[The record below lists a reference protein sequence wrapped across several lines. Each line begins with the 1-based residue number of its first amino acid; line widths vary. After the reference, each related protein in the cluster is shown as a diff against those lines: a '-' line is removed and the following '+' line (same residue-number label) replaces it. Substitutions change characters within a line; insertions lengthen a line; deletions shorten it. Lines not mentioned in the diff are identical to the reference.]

1 MAAPDPKAEA
11 PGRRADLI
19 AATMRCIAENGFA
32 DTTVERICA
41 EAGVSRGLISHYFD
55 GKSDLLLETYRL
67 IAGELAAE
75 TRRAARERGNDPL
88 EKLRAVVEVSFR
100 PPVFDPD
107 RAAVWLA
114 FWSEART
121 NPAINALNRNL
132 YREYRAALTR
142 LMGEAAR
149 TRGAAFDPH
158 RAAVGLAAL
167 IDGLWLQRSLDHE
180 AFSAEDARAACLDYL
195 NRLFGAP
202 VTSENSKGND
212 DVP

>member
-1 MAAPDPKAEA
+1 MTQPDTSAEA
-11 PGRRADLI
+11 PDRRADLI

-75 TRRAARERGNDPL
+75 TRRAAHARGNDPL
-88 EKLRAVVEVSFR
+88 EKLRAAVEVSFR
-100 PPVFDPD
+100 PPVFDSD

-121 NPAINALNRNL
+121 SPTINALNRDL
-132 YREYRAALTR
+132 YREYRAAFTR
-142 LMGEAAR
+142 LMGESAR
-149 TRGAAFDPH
+149 ARGAAIDPH

-167 IDGLWLQRSLDHE
+167 IDGLWLQRSLDRE
-180 AFSAEDARAACLDYL
+180 AFSAEDAQAVCLDYL
-195 NRLFGAP
+195 DRLFEAP
-202 VTSENSKGND
+202 ATAASEKGDD